1 MEFISYAASLM
12 ATVLGLCEP
21 FNKKMKNVII
31 FSFLGNF
38 LIAASYLIVSGVNGS
53 GVSGALIC
61 LLACVQLAV
70 NYVYTSKGKKVPLA
84 AIIGHAVSFAVVNIV
99 TFTFWYDIVTLIAA
113 LVFVMGMSQS
123 NAKYYRL
130 FFVLNSTLW
139 IVYDIL
145 AGAYGNLFTHVVLFL
160 AAVISVLVR
169 NRKKKNEVEAA

>member
-38 LIAASYLIVSGVNGS
+38 LISVSYVIVGGY
-53 GVSGALIC
+53 SGALIC
-61 LLACVQLAV
+61 FLACLQLIV
-70 NYVYTSKGKKVPLA
+70 NYCYTSKGKKVPLA
-84 AIIGHAVSFAVVNIV
+84 AIIGHALSFTVVNII
-99 TFTFWYDIVTLIAA
+99 TLKAWYDVVTLIAA
-113 LVFVMGMSQS
+113 LVFVLSMSRS
-123 NAKYYRL
+123 NAKYYRML
-130 FFVLNSTLW
+130 FVLNSTLW
-139 IVYDIL
+139 IIYDIL

-169 NRKKKNEVEAA
+169 NRKKKNKVEAA